1 MKEITKDNKGITL
14 VSLIITI
21 IIMSILVSVA
31 TYSGIDTYR
40 NAKIT
45 NFVAQMQLIQTKVD
59 ELVDSKTVEEINNMG
74 LQEITTN
81 EQKNA
86 INMAYNNQEI
96 TSNTITDYKLIT
108 TDNIVNLFEIEDI
121 ENDIMV
127 NFKTREVVSVKGIE
141 YEGTTYYTQYKL
153 PNGQAI
159 IQNTTKTD
167 RNLVFNI
174 EQPRIDGLNA
184 TITIK
189 DIEITNGTLR
199 YKEENDNYWQT
210 ITNYT
215 KAEDVYTIAISKTGI
230 YEFVLTDN
238 VTGENS
244 NIKTEHEETG
254 EIIETIPDA
263 YTKTLLLANAPT
275 NTNQQITNPY
285 DYSMDSS
292 NWAIVSYNGVN
303 YVWIP
308 RFAYKTDDEG
318 NNKQIKFLKGNSNI
332 ATDNTYIDDT
342 WTIHE
347 KFTNNGTE
355 LTGVWINIDIQIELK
370 DMDRILDDASY
381 DVKTEILKEE
391 EL

>member
-21 IIMSILVSVA
+21 IIMSILVSVV
-31 TYSGIDTYR
+31 TYSGIDTYK

-59 ELVDSKTVEEINNMG
+59 DLVETKTIEEINDLG
-74 LQEITTN
+74 LQEITTE
-81 EQKNA
+81 EQKN
-86 INMAYNNQEI
+86 IISMAYNDNQEI
-96 TSNTITDYKLIT
+96 ISNTDYKLIT
-108 TDNIVNLFEIEDI
+108 ADNIVNLFEIEDI
-121 ENDIMV
+121 ESDIMV

-159 IQNTTKTD
+159 IRNTTKTD

-174 EQPRIDGLNA
+174 EPPIIDGLNA

-199 YKEENDNYWQT
+199 YKEQNDNYWQT

-215 KAEDVYTIAISKTGI
+215 KAEDEYTIAISKSGT

-244 NIKTEHEETG
+244 NIKTEDEETG

-263 YTKTLLLANAPT
+263 YTKTLILTNAP
-275 NTNQQITNPY
+275 NTNQQITVIY
-285 DYSMDSS
+285 DYSLNSD
-292 NWAIVSYNGVN
+292 NWARVQN

-308 RFAYKTDDEG
+308 RFAYKTDADG

-347 KFTNNGTE
+347 KFTNNETE
-355 LTGVWINIDIQIELK
+355 LTGVWIDINILIEIE
-370 DMDRILDDASY
+370 DMDRVLNDASY
-381 DVKTEILKEE
+381 NVKEE
-391 EL
+391 INYEE

>member
-21 IIMSILVSVA
+21 IIMSILVSVV
-31 TYSGIDTYR
+31 TYSGIDTYK

-59 ELVDSKTVEEINNMG
+59 ELVESKTIEEINSLEG

-81 EQKNA
+81 EQENA
-86 INMAYNNQEI
+86 IKMAYNNNQEI
-96 TSNTITDYKLIT
+96 ISNTDYKLIT
-108 TDNIVNLFEIEDI
+108 ADNIVKLFEIEDI
-121 ENDIMV
+121 ESDIMV

-167 RNLVFNI
+167 RNLEFYI
-174 EQPRIDGLNA
+174 EPPIIDGLNA

-199 YKEENDNYWQT
+199 YKEKNDNYWQT

-215 KAEDVYTIAISKTGI
+215 KAEDEYTIAISKSGT

-244 NIKTEHEETG
+244 NIKTEDEETG

-263 YTKTLLLANAPT
+263 YTKTLLLANTP
-275 NTNQQITNPY
+275 NTNQRITNVY
-285 DYSMDSS
+285 DYNMDSS
-292 NWAIVSYNGVN
+292 NWATVSYNGVN

-332 ATDNTYIDDT
+332 ATDNTYIDNT
-342 WTIHE
+342 WTIHN
-347 KFTNNGTE
+347 KFTTSEGIE
-355 LTGVWINIDIQIELK
+355 LTGLWVTVSSIKQSGL
-370 DMDRILDDASY
+370 DMITLLNDNTITTLL
-381 DVKTEILKEE
+381 EI
-391 EL
+391 